1 MQRREISSILEV
13 TLIPNAM
20 VRTLER
26 LQLSHWALLGF
37 FLVLPLS
44 LRHTFFSFSPLGGQT
59 FNEYTDISL
68 FASDLVLI
76 TFFLLNILENKRK
89 YLSIIWWKRMF
100 HVEQFRI
107 VVLTPL
113 PFLLWCLVSTFWS
126 ENQTLAFY
134 ASLKLFE
141 GYLLYVFLILIN
153 VPRGTLSN
161 DIEYC
166 STWNKNFDNQDQHTM
181 FHVEQSIGKNEP
193 RHQTVPRGTFESAL
207 SVLKNCSTWNTS
219 KRMLWGIII
228 SALVQATIAL
238 WQFLAQ
244 SSVGL
249 SSLGESYLGAHLP
262 GIAKVIL
269 LDQVIIRPY
278 GLFPHP
284 NILASYLGL
293 SILLLIFTPVLFKFQ
308 LFHVEHFL
316 KFYRVAL
323 FILLFVFLLTF
334 SKSAI
339 ISLFIVIVYIVWQMF
354 HVEHLRRDENMLLEE
369 NVPRGTIGSWLQLLR
384 KCSTWNIHKLYSKMF
399 HVEHLMMGSI
409 LIVLFLISI
418 LILRSLDSY
427 YFITQ
432 PLFERWFYLQGFL
445 RMVQEH
451 FWIGVGIGQSVL
463 LMPHFFVEKLL
474 EWQLQPI
481 HNLFLLIWAEL
492 GVIGLVIF
500 LRICSTWN
508 KFTSRATLFH
518 VEQSERTL
526 FDDRTTVPRGT
537 ILRTDLARIFARG
550 MLIYLFLTAL
560 TDHYYW
566 DIQQGQLIFWIIG
579 ALPVII
585 NWRVLTK

>member
-44 LRHTFFSFSPLGGQT
+44 LRHTIFSFPPLGGQA

-166 STWNKNFDNQDQHTM
+166 STWNKNFDNQDQQTM
-181 FHVEQSIGKNEP
+181 FYVEQSHDKNVAD
-193 RHQTVPRGTFESAL
+193 HQIVPRGTIETTL
-207 SVLKNCSTWNTS
+207 SILRNCSTWNTS
-219 KRMLWGIII
+219 MLILGGIII
-228 SALVQATIAL
+228 SALVQASVAL

-249 SSLGESYLGAHLP
+249 SFLGESYLGAHLP

-293 SILLLIFTPVLFKFQ
+293 SILLLISVPIILKSQ

-316 KFYRVAL
+316 RFYRVAL
-323 FILLFVFLLTF
+323 FMLTFVFLLAF

-339 ISLFIVIVYIVWQMF
+339 LSLFVVIIYIAWQMF
-354 HVEHLRRDENMLLEE
+354 HVEHSCRDDHKSLEE
-369 NVPRGTIGSWLQLLR
+369 IVPRGTIGSGQPLILN
-384 KCSTWNIHKLYSKMF
+384 CSTWNIYKKYSQLF
-399 HVEHLMMGSI
+399 HVEHLLFGSI
-409 LIVLFLISI
+409 LIVLFLISA
-418 LILRSLDSY
+418 LFLRSLDSY

-432 PLFERWFYLQGFL
+432 PIFERLFYLQGFL
-445 RMVQEH
+445 RMAQEH

-492 GVIGLVIF
+492 GVIGLVLF
-500 LRICSTWN
+500 MRICSTWN
-508 KFTSRATLFH
+508 KFTSRVTLFH
-518 VEQSERTL
+518 VEQSEQAP
-526 FDDRTTVPRGT
+526 FDDQTTVPRGT
-537 ILRTDLARIFARG
+537 ILRTDLAKIFARG
-550 MLIYLFLTAL
+550 ILIYLLLTAL

-566 DIQQGQLIFWIIG
+566 DIQQGQLIFWSIG
-579 ALPVII
+579 ALAVII